1 MHFVLV
7 HGLGHGAW
15 CWYKV
20 IPLLQMAGHTV
31 TAIDLASNGISK
43 VPAHSV
49 TSIADYVRPL
59 TQLLASLTP
68 HDPKVKTPSF
78 TLIYCPSIVFLIR
91 IPIVS
96 LVTPTSNFV
105 RAQKIHVF

>member
-1 MHFVLV
+1 MVHFVLV

-20 IPLLQMAGHTV
+20 IPLLQKAGHTV
-31 TAIDLASNGISK
+31 TALDLASNGISK
-43 VPAHSV
+43 VPASSV

-68 HDPKVKTPSF
+68 HDPKVKNARHFS
-78 TLIYCPSIVFLIR
+78 
-91 IPIVS
+91 
-96 LVTPTSNFV
+96 
-105 RAQKIHVF
+105 

>member
-20 IPLLQMAGHTV
+20 IPLLQRAGHTV
-31 TAIDLASNGISK
+31 TALDLASNGISK

-59 TQLLASLTP
+59 TQLLESLTP
-68 HDPKVKTPSF
+68 NDPKVNMPPF
-78 TLIYCPSIVFLIR
+78 TLDYCSSIVFAIR
-91 IPIVS
+91 IFYRGSYNPDKFG
-96 LVTPTSNFV
+96 LC
-105 RAQKIHVF
+105 AKIDAF